1 MTEKIKLQEL
11 GYGAIYLGKMK
22 MYDAAVLA
30 EKLLRSSGIPVT
42 SKDREY
48 YLHNASAASNERFV
62 GLEIDRYLRHYF
74 NKPGEP
80 WTVSDNAGNNV
91 TTVYSVTSVEIPKS
105 KTLEGYIPNTY
116 YVYRV
121 GGSAP
126 KVGHETYD
134 DAKEE
139 INRIR
144 KEDSSAKLADFI
156 IFKCAG
162 INYAE
167 VEYKEIKGE

>member
-1 MTEKIKLQEL
+1 MQT
-11 GYGAIYLGKMK
+11 
-22 MYDAAVLA
+22 AAHKRYA
-30 EKLLRSSGIPVT
+30 
-42 SKDREY
+42 
-48 YLHNASAASNERFV
+48 
-62 GLEIDRYLRHYF
+62 GLEIDRYLRHLF
-74 NKPGEP
+74 NNPSEY
-80 WTVSDNAGNNV
+80 WVVSDNIGEDATIV
-91 TTVYSVTSVEIPKS
+91 CYLSAVEPETKDIR
-105 KTLEGYIPNTY
+105 GYIPNTY

-126 KVGHETYD
+126 KIGHETYD

>member
-1 MTEKIKLQEL
+1 MVKLKDVTSE
-11 GYGAIYLGKMK
+11 AIYLGKMSHSE
-22 MYDAAVLA
+22 AATLA
-30 EKLLRSSGIPVT
+30 KKLLKQGGIKISEQMEKVL
-42 SKDREY
+42 DRVQT
-48 YLHNASAASNERFV
+48 AAHKRHA
-62 GLEIDRYLRHYF
+62 GLAIDRYLRYLF
-74 NKPGEP
+74 NKPSQH
-80 WTVSDNAGNNV
+80 WVVSDNIGEDD
-91 TTVYSVTSVEIPKS
+91 TIICYSVEPETKNIR
-105 KTLEGYIPNTY
+105 GYIPDAY

-121 GGSAP
+121 SGSAP
-126 KVGHETYD
+126 KIGYETYD